1 MRNIV
6 MYNACH
12 HPYTSVSYRQA
23 ATLYVVSTVKGHP
36 NTIAVVISQE
46 APLAQTDHTSHYDS

>member
-1 MRNIV
+1 